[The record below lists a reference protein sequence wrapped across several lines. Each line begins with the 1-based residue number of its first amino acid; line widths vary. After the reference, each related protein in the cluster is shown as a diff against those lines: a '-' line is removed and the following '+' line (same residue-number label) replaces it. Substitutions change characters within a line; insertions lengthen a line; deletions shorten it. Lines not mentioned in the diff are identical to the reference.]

1 MKRML
6 GFLKRFQRFLRRGDG
21 SATVEF
27 VLMFPLVMAMLM
39 MGAEAGWISVQRVAL
54 DRAVDLSVRDVRL
67 GNLPNNTSHSD
78 FRSHVCNRAML
89 LSNCEERLLVEMRRI
104 SNSDWQFPESQS
116 ECIDLAEDIAPV
128 TAFSVGAGSS
138 VMYLR
143 ACYLVRPLFPTSGMG
158 LRLPLDSSDM
168 FALRTTTGFVN
179 E

>member
-1 MKRML
+1 MKRV
-6 GFLKRFQRFLRRGDG
+6 FRFLHPLARFARRRDG

-27 VLMFPLVMAMLM
+27 VIMFPLVMTVLM

-67 GNLPNNTSHSD
+67 GALPVDTSHNA
-78 FRSHVCNRAML
+78 FRTHVCAHARML
-89 LSNCEERLLVEMRRI
+89 NNCEERLLLEMRAI
-104 SNSDWQFPESQS
+104 STSNWQFPATQND
-116 ECIDLAEDIAPV
+116 CIDLAANIAPV
-128 TAFSVGAGSS
+128 TAFSVGSGSS

-143 ACYLVRPLFPTSGMG
+143 ACYLVQPFFPTSSMG
-158 LRLPLDSSDM
+158 LRLTLDSSNM